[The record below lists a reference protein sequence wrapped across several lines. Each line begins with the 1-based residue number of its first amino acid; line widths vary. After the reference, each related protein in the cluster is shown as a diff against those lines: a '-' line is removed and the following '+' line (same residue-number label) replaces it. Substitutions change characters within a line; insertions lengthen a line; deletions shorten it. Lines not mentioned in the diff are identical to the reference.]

1 MQGKLTSDSCSGD
14 LATLSLNVT
23 QISSF
28 SFFPLLLLFIMFAFF
43 FKTEQR
49 TLRVKRAVKQR
60 GRRRKREGTGGE
72 VGGGEGSRWC
82 WSSFG
87 ALCGE

>member
-43 FKTEQR
+43 LSLE
-49 TLRVKRAVKQR
+49 KRK
-60 GRRRKREGTGGE
+60 RRRESEKERERERRLGIICLRFWQWIVPILVVDSAT
-72 VGGGEGSRWC
+72 
-82 WSSFG
+82 
-87 ALCGE
+87 AHPQLH